1 MDKEENSEDSGDEI
15 LKVYSVGNSSTKPIR
30 VEIQIDGK
38 PISMEVDTGAAVS
51 LMSQSLLVVVPRFVV
66 QALTV
71 PIEYVDRHV
80 FCGLNFHGSR

>member
-51 LMSQSLLVVVPRFVV
+51 LMSQKKLKQTLPGAKIKPMNVVLR
-66 QALTV
+66 TV
-71 PIEYVDRHV
+71 ACA
-80 FCGLNFHGSR
+80 F